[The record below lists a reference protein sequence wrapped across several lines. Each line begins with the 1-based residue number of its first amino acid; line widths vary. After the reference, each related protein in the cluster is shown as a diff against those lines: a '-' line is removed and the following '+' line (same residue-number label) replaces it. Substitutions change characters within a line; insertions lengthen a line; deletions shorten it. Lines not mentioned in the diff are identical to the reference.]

1 MNDWDNLVP
10 GLGVTGEDEGKRV
23 IQSKEDEVM
32 GFQVA
37 AEVKRDPSR
46 PDKDIFVKGPGD
58 LQSSVTSA
66 LKGGWL

>member
-32 GFQVA
+32 GF
-37 AEVKRDPSR
+37 
-46 PDKDIFVKGPGD
+46 
-58 LQSSVTSA
+58 
-66 LKGGWL
+66 